1 MEVIFGL
8 DKAAGAYSAVSNV
21 LPRLFPAGVKAAAR
35 RKLQDELGIDPA
47 SISLDDFTYLGR
59 MHYKAPSN
67 GEWGEHESML
77 LQCAIVC
84 RVALHA
90 NVSSSLASL
99 CGTQFLST
107 EYFTLH
113 LLLLFSFPWIVL
125 LAVDYL
131 LVLRADLAVA
141 PNPNEVA
148 SVRYVNR
155 QELKDLIAEVDDKS
169 NDVTMSPWFRLI
181 AEQFLP
187 AWWDHLDAQTLSS
200 ACDTVTIHR
209 L

>member
-1 MEVIFGL
+1 M
-8 DKAAGAYSAVSNV
+8 
-21 LPRLFPAGVKAAAR
+21 
-35 RKLQDELGIDPA
+35 
-47 SISLDDFTYLGR
+47 
-59 MHYKAPSN
+59 
-67 GEWGEHESML
+67 
-77 LQCAIVC
+77 
-84 RVALHA
+84 
-90 NVSSSLASL
+90 
-99 CGTQFLST
+99 
-107 EYFTLH
+107 
-113 LLLLFSFPWIVL
+113 L

-155 QELKDLIAEVDDKS
+155 QELKDLIAEVDDKG

-187 AWWDHLDAQTLSS
+187 TWWDHLDAQTLSS
-200 ACDTVTIHR
+200 ACDTTTIHR